1 MRHIIS
7 IIFLILSLC
16 QNGWSDDYRQWYLPE
31 GATMRLG
38 KGKVFDIEFS
48 PNGEHFMA
56 ASSMGIWVYD
66 AHTYKH
72 IALLTEDSENVSRID
87 MTKITF
93 SQDGSTFATVSPTY
107 GSSADVRIR
116 AWSAYTGKLKAYI
129 REGPNTETTSITT
142 FVLSPDGST
151 LASWNYDKKIR
162 LWDTRA
168 GEHKATI
175 AGQLN
180 STFVFSPDGKTLV
193 NVGENGT
200 SIQFWDLETTQL
212 TKTLRTGDTHKVNW
226 LAFFSDVVLATGNL
240 YETVKFWSL
249 NTLEH
254 TEINLPG
261 DKEYTRA
268 SAFSPTTKMLASA
281 TKDGAIQL
289 WNLQTGQ
296 SKLLLMGNRSRVSSL
311 AFSSDGL
318 KLACV
323 GIDGTIR
330 FYDVNT
336 QQHIANIIG
345 HSGSRKTSLVFL
357 QEGKL
362 LAGGGQLWDLKTGLP
377 QLTLAPDTV
386 GYSYNALDTVSP
398 DGKMLASTSNENIF
412 LSYVNTGVI
421 RTILAGHLNRVACV
435 AFSPDGKTLASGSW
449 THSGGGNR
457 HPVDICLWN
466 VLTGEE
472 RTTLTDHT
480 DGVTS
485 IAFSP
490 DGKTFASGSEDR
502 TIRLW
507 NPHTGQHQ
515 KTLTGHNGPVVCIA
529 FSPDGQTLASSTG
542 STTYHYI
549 RNPDNSVWL
558 WDLKTGE
565 QKAKFSGHTAHVL
578 AVAFSP
584 DGKTLASASKDK
596 TIRLWNIETTKHL
609 RTFRG
614 HVKDV
619 SSVAFSPDGL
629 SLASSSENGTILFWD
644 LSDK

>member
-7 IIFLILSLC
+7 IIFLILSLY

-200 SIQFWDLETTQL
+200 SIQFWDLDTIQI
-212 TKTLRTGDTHKVNW
+212 TKIIRTGDGHKVNW

-240 YETVKFWSL
+240 YETVRFWSL
-249 NTLEH
+249 NTLEY
-254 TEINLPG
+254 TEITLTGNIKYG
-261 DKEYTRA
+261 KA
-268 SAFSPTTKMLASA
+268 SAFSRTSKMLASV
-281 TKDGAIQL
+281 TEGGNVQL

-296 SKLLLMGNRSRVSSL
+296 SKELSTGTTFGISSL
-311 AFSSDGL
+311 VFSPDGL
-318 KLACV
+318 NLACAGTD
-323 GIDGTIR
+323 GIIR
-330 FYDVNT
+330 FYDVKT
-336 QQHIANIIG
+336 EQHVAKITG
-345 HSGSRKTSLVFL
+345 YSGPRTSSLAFL
-357 QEGKL
+357 QDGKM

-377 QLTLAPDTV
+377 QLALSIHSSSPA
-386 GYSYNALDTVSP
+386 YNTFSTFSP
-398 DGKMLASTSNENIF
+398 NGKMVASTSNGDIY
-412 LSYVNTGVI
+412 LSYANTGVI
-421 RTILAGHLNRVACV
+421 RTMLTEHLNRIACV
-435 AFSPDGKTLASGSW
+435 AFSPDGQTLASAS
-449 THSGGGNR
+449 TEQVTIR
-457 HPVDICLWN
+457 LWN
-466 VLTGEE
+466 VLTGEQKFV
-472 RTTLTDHT
+472 LTGHKSNINCI
-480 DGVTS
+480 V
-485 IAFSP
+485 FSP
-490 DGKTFASGSEDR
+490 DGNTLASASGDYS
-502 TIRLW
+502 IRLW
-507 NPHTGQHQ
+507 DPHIGEH
-515 KTLTGHNGPVVCIA
+515 KVTLTGHIGPVACIA
-529 FSPDGQTLASSTG
+529 FSPDGQTLASASFTRWD
-542 STTYHYI
+542 HNN
-549 RNPDNSVWL
+549 RNPDNTVWL
-558 WDLKTGE
+558 WDLTTG
-565 QKAKFSGHTAHVL
+565 KPNTTLSGHTAYVL
-578 AVAFSP
+578 FVAFSP

-614 HVKDV
+614 HVKDI